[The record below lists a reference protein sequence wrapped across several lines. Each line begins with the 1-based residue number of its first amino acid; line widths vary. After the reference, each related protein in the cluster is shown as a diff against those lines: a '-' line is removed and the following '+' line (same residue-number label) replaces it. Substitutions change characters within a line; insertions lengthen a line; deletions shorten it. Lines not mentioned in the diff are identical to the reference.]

1 MGVSI
6 SLWRARIG
14 CFMQRS
20 KQTSFKIAAIHVSR
34 CVKVQAS
41 MLVKITLCIAVLLI
55 LCGDVETNPGP
66 DTRQTKLSFK
76 MDERKLH
83 DELKKIMDGQEKL
96 SSRIQKLEAEN
107 IRLKEQV
114 CQLESQSRR
123 DNLVFYGIPEVNEGK
138 ETWEESEKIVR
149 GIMKDKLGLPEAES
163 DNSDGIEI
171 ERAHRLAR
179 PRHSRNKSQQ
189 GPRPIII
196 KFSKFKQREKV
207 KQAAFDSLQKDSI
220 IKVKED
226 YSPHVRFIRWK
237 LGDIMV
243 KLRKAN
249 KAASLKFDKFVVD
262 KVSYKF
268 DDATGNLRRLS
279 DAKLFNYD
287 DETSSLIPSEDVTQP
302 SSESDNNFAVGDED
316 K

>member
-1 MGVSI
+1 
-6 SLWRARIG
+6 
-14 CFMQRS
+14 
-20 KQTSFKIAAIHVSR
+20 
-34 CVKVQAS
+34 
-41 MLVKITLCIAVLLI
+41 
-55 LCGDVETNPGP
+55 
-66 DTRQTKLSFK
+66 
-76 MDERKLH
+76 
-83 DELKKIMDGQEKL
+83 
-96 SSRIQKLEAEN
+96 
-107 IRLKEQV
+107 
-114 CQLESQSRR
+114 
-123 DNLVFYGIPEVNEGK
+123 
-138 ETWEESEKIVR
+138 
-149 GIMKDKLGLPEAES
+149 MKDKLGLPEAES

-179 PRHSRNKSQQ
+179 PRHSRNESQQ

-226 YSPHVRFIRWK
+226 YSPHVRFIRRK

-249 KAASLKFDKFVVD
+249 KAASLKFDKLVVD

-279 DAKLFNYD
+279 DAKLFYYD
-287 DETSSLIPSEDVTQP
+287 DETSSLIPNEGVTQP